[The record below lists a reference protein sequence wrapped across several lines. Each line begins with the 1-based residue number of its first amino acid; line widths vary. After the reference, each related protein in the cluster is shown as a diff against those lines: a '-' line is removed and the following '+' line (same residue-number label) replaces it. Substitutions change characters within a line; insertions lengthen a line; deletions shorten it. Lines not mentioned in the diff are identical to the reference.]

1 MAVGLDGIIAA
12 QTRLSHVDGEAG
24 RLILRGHELETLA
37 GQWRFEQVTALLW
50 RELVPHAADL
60 SADLGR
66 GRMRAWQHFSPL
78 LPTLNGMSAIEG
90 MRFLLALLPD
100 EPADASL
107 LLAAAGVA
115 MATSI
120 RSAQNLPALA
130 PDAALSHA
138 ADLLRMLRGKAGD
151 AAEVKAF
158 ETYLV
163 AAADHG
169 LNASTFT
176 ARVVASTG
184 AGLVS
189 AVVAAMGALKGP
201 LHGGAPGPVLDML
214 DAVGQADKAPA
225 WIDAAIA
232 RGERLMGF
240 GHRIYRVRD
249 PRADVLKAAVNALRG
264 RNNRIALA
272 EAVEQAGLV
281 ALARHKPGRRLDVNT
296 EFYTALLL
304 EALDIPRAGFT
315 PVFAAARTA
324 GWIAHACEQQLDGRL
339 LRPASEYIGP
349 MPQAVAASEWSEAG

>member
-1 MAVGLDGIIAA
+1 MTAGLDGVIAA

-24 RLILRGHELETLA
+24 RLILRGYELEALA
-37 GQWRFEQVTALLW
+37 GQWTYEQVAHLLW
-50 RELVPHAADL
+50 QGLVPHAADL
-60 SADLGR
+60 SAALGQ
-66 GRMRAWQHFSPL
+66 GRVSAWQCFTPL
-78 LPTLNGMSAIEG
+78 LPALQGMSAIEG
-90 MRFLLALLPD
+90 MRLLLAAIAD
-100 EPADASL
+100 EPADASQ

-115 MATSI
+115 MAASI
-120 RSAQNLPALA
+120 RITQNQPALA
-130 PDAALSHA
+130 PDASLSHA

-158 ETYLV
+158 ESYLV
-163 AAADHG
+163 AAIDHG

-184 AGLVS
+184 SGLAS
-189 AVVAAMGALKGP
+189 AVVAALGALKGP

-214 DAVGQADKAPA
+214 DAIGQVQRAPA

-249 PRADVLKAAVNALRG
+249 PRADVLKAAVSALRG

-281 ALARHKPGRRLDVNT
+281 ALAKHKPGRRLDVNT

-324 GWIAHACEQQLDGRL
+324 GWIAHACEQHLDGRL

-349 MPQAVAASEWSEAG
+349 MPQAVAV